1 MTIIIIDLLAR
12 LGADRPPAA
21 RPAVP
26 HCQPTVG
33 QQDIVL
39 DREFGQFGQFGQR
52 HQERKKYG
60 EPVPEKSL
68 SFSVQDILSAQL
80 PVWQPRS
87 SPSLP
92 GR

>member
-39 DREFGQFGQFGQR
+39 DREFCQPVGR
-52 HQERKKYG
+52 DTRWKYG